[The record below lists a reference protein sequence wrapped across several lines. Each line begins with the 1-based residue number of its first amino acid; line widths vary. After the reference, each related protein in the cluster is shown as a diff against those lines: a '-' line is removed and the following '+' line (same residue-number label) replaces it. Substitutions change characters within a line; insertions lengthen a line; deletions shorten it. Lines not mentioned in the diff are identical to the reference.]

1 MSACY
6 LGWLKNSL
14 RKGRCMT
21 YSIVRRNASAVLK
34 TFGSQK
40 NILVTYW
47 NLSTFLAL
55 HIHYILINYFFY
67 NSSINTS
74 VTSYGKTISMRQII
88 KKVCLILWFVIL
100 VGCSI
105 EEPQIKSA
113 SVMSLFN
120 QPEKFRGKTV
130 AVRGYLMVGSLARLY
145 FHREDALY
153 RVTENSVL
161 LNFSS
166 QEFESVRKTCNAEYV
181 RVVGVFN
188 SNYEISQIQDIHIL
202 GMNTHSTT
210 QCW

>member
-1 MSACY
+1 
-6 LGWLKNSL
+6 
-14 RKGRCMT
+14 
-21 YSIVRRNASAVLK
+21 
-34 TFGSQK
+34 
-40 NILVTYW
+40 
-47 NLSTFLAL
+47 
-55 HIHYILINYFFY
+55 
-67 NSSINTS
+67 
-74 VTSYGKTISMRQII
+74 
-88 KKVCLILWFVIL
+88 
-100 VGCSI
+100 
-105 EEPQIKSA
+105 
-113 SVMSLFN
+113 MSLFN